1 MKAIIGGM
9 RYDTDKA
16 VPVADYIAPH
26 ARGDFRWMRET
37 LYKTKAGRWFLCGT
51 GGPMTPYA
59 QPAFGG
65 GWTGGEDIIRPLT
78 AEEARS
84 WLETRGELKA
94 LEQHFGS
101 EIEDA

>member
-1 MKAIIGGM
+1 MIRIIDGR

-16 VPVADYIAPH
+16 QAVADYIASH
-26 ARGDFRWMRET
+26 ARGDFRWMREV
-37 LYKTKAGRWFLCGT
+37 LYRTPAGRWFLCGT

-65 GWTGGEDIIRPLT
+65 GWTGGEDIIRPMA
-78 AEEARS
+78 AEEARA
-84 WLETRGELKA
+84 WLETRGELAA
-94 LEQHFGS
+94 LEQHFGN